1 MHCYDHI
8 NINAHEASYIYDNE
22 FIVPFVHLFISVEN
36 RMHHKCQRSLK
47 SVNKAQENSALSE
60 EDYPLLKF

>member
-22 FIVPFVHLFISVEN
+22 SNLTVTFNVSVET
-36 RMHHKCQRSLK
+36 CG
-47 SVNKAQENSALSE
+47 
-60 EDYPLLKF
+60 